1 MSRRACAAM
10 SAAPRSGEFLVFIK
24 PKTYVSFGPDPKRL
38 FLINFIKSDLRDQ
51 ASPVAKG
58 FTSPKSLDRGLEFL
72 FYLWCHDSRW
82 VFSSLIVKN
91 TLQADVFGVNPTS

>member
-24 PKTYVSFGPDPKRL
+24 PKTYASFGPDQKRL

-51 ASPVAKG
+51 AAPVAKG
-58 FTSPKSLDRGLEFL
+58 LLVLNPCLGFWNSCFICGVVVPADFFL
-72 FYLWCHDSRW
+72 
-82 VFSSLIVKN
+82 
-91 TLQADVFGVNPTS
+91 P